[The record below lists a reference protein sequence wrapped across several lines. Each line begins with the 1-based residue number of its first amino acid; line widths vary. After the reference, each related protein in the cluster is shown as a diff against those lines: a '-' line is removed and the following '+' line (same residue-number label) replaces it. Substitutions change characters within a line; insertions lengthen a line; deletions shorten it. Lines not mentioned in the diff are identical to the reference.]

1 MAKELKIKNSDL
13 KQIISIEKLS
23 EEKNEYGILVSKYNE
38 EILNTRARVVNIDGS
53 EIDNNQRIQ
62 NKIQIEVYIR
72 FNPLV
77 KIKDTDR
84 IKFNDNYF
92 NITYI
97 DNLDNCNKWLKIKG
111 VKIE

>member
-23 EEKNEYGILVSKYNE
+23 EEKNEYGILVQKYT

-53 EIDNNQRIQ
+53 EIDNNQGIQ

-77 KIKDTDR
+77 KIKYTYR

-92 NITYI
+92 NITYV
-97 DNLDNCNKWLKIKG
+97 DNLNNSNKWLRIKG

>member
-13 KQIISIEKLS
+13 KQIISIERLS
-23 EEKNEYGILVSKYNE
+23 EEKNEYGILVQKCI

-53 EIDNNQRIQ
+53 ENDNNQGIQ

-77 KIKDTDR
+77 KIKDTYR

-97 DNLDNCNKWLKIKG
+97 DNLDNRNKWLRIKG

>member
-1 MAKELKIKNSDL
+1 MTKDIKIRNSNL
-13 KQIISIEKLS
+13 KQIISIERLS
-23 EEKNEYGILVSKYNE
+23 EEKNEYGILVQKYT
-38 EILNTRARVVNIDGS
+38 EILNTRARVVNIDGVES
-53 EIDNNQRIQ
+53 ENNQGIQ

-77 KIKDTDR
+77 EIKDTYR

-97 DNLDNCNKWLKIKG
+97 DNLDNRNKWLKIKG

>member
-1 MAKELKIKNSDL
+1 MAKELRIRNSDL

-23 EEKNEYGILVSKYNE
+23 EEKNEDGVLVNKYT
-38 EILNTRARVVNIDGS
+38 EILNTKARVVNIDGNES
-53 EIDNNQRIQ
+53 DNNQGIQ

-77 KIKDTDR
+77 KVKDTYR

-97 DNLDNCNKWLKIKG
+97 DNLDNRNKWLRIKG
-111 VKIE
+111 AKIE

>member
-1 MAKELKIKNSDL
+1 MDKELRIKSSDL

-23 EEKNEYGILVSKYNE
+23 EERNNDGILVNKYT
-38 EILNTRARVVNIDGS
+38 EIINTKARVVNIDGS
-53 EIDNNQRIQ
+53 ESDNNQGIQ
-62 NKIQIEVYIR
+62 NKVQIEVYIR

-77 KIKDTDR
+77 KLKDTDR
-84 IKFNDNYF
+84 IKFHGHYF

-97 DNLDNCNKWLKIKG
+97 DNLDNRNKWLRIKG

>member
-1 MAKELKIKNSDL
+1 MTKELKIKNSDL
-13 KQIISIEKLS
+13 KQIISIEMLS
-23 EEKNEYGILVSKYNE
+23 EEKNEYGILINKYT
-38 EILNTRARVVNIDGS
+38 EILNTKARVVNIDGS
-53 EIDNNQRIQ
+53 ESDNNQGIQ

-77 KIKDTDR
+77 KIKHTYR

-97 DNLDNCNKWLKIKG
+97 DNLDNRNKWMRIKG
-111 VKIE
+111 AKIE

>member
-1 MAKELKIKNSDL
+1 MVF
-13 KQIISIEKLS
+13 
-23 EEKNEYGILVSKYNE
+23 LVQKYI

-53 EIDNNQRIQ
+53 ESDNNQGIQ
-62 NKIQIEVYIR
+62 NKIQIEVYLR

-77 KIKDTDR
+77 KMRDTFR

-97 DNLDNCNKWLKIKG
+97 IIWIIG
-111 VKIE
+111 ISG

>member
-23 EEKNEYGILVSKYNE
+23 EEKNEYGILAERYT
-38 EILNTRARVVNIDGS
+38 EILNTKARVVNIDGS
-53 EIDNNQRIQ
+53 ESDNNQGIQ

-77 KIKDTDR
+77 KIKDTYR
-84 IKFNDNYF
+84 IKFNDSYF

-97 DNLDNCNKWLKIKG
+97 DDLDNRNKWIRIKG

>member
-1 MAKELKIKNSDL
+1 MTKELRIRNSDL
-13 KQIISIEKLS
+13 KQTISIEKLS
-23 EEKNEYGILVSKYNE
+23 EEKNEYGILVQKYT

-53 EIDNNQRIQ
+53 ESDNNQGIQ

-77 KIKDTDR
+77 KIKDTYR
-84 IKFNDNYF
+84 IKFNDSYF

-97 DNLDNCNKWLKIKG
+97 DDLDNRNKWIRIKG

>member
-23 EEKNEYGILVSKYNE
+23 EEKNKYGILVQKYT

-53 EIDNNQRIQ
+53 ESDNNQGIQ

-77 KIKDTDR
+77 KIKDTYK

-97 DNLDNCNKWLKIKG
+97 DNLDNRNKWLRIKG
-111 VKIE
+111 VNIE

>member
-1 MAKELKIKNSDL
+1 MDKELKIKNSDL

-23 EEKNEYGILVSKYNE
+23 EEKNEYGILVNKYT
-38 EILNTRARVVNIDGS
+38 EILNTKARVVNIDGS
-53 EIDNNQRIQ
+53 ESDNNQGIQ
-62 NKIQIEVYIR
+62 NKIQIEVYMR

-77 KIKDTDR
+77 KIKDTYR

-97 DNLDNCNKWLKIKG
+97 DNLDNRNKWLRIKG

>member
-1 MAKELKIKNSDL
+1 MVKELNIRNCDL

-23 EEKNEYGILVSKYNE
+23 EEKNEYGILVPKYT

-53 EIDNNQRIQ
+53 ENDNNQGIQ

-72 FNPLV
+72 FNHLV

-84 IKFNDNYF
+84 IKFKDNYF

-97 DNLDNCNKWLKIKG
+97 DDLDNRNKWLRIKG

>member
-1 MAKELKIKNSDL
+1 MAKELKIKNSYL

-23 EEKNEYGILVSKYNE
+23 EEKNEYGILVQKYI
-38 EILNTRARVVNIDGS
+38 EILKTKARVVNIDGS
-53 EIDNNQRIQ
+53 EIDNNQGIQ
-62 NKIQIEVYIR
+62 NNIQIEVYIR

-77 KIKDTDR
+77 EIKATYR

-97 DNLDNCNKWLKIKG
+97 DNLDNRSKWLKIKG
-111 VKIE
+111 AKIE

>member
-13 KQIISIEKLS
+13 KQIIAIEKLS
-23 EEKNEYGILVSKYNE
+23 EERNEYGILVQRYI

-53 EIDNNQRIQ
+53 ESDSNQGIQ
-62 NKIQIEVYIR
+62 NKIQVEVYIR

-77 KIKDTDR
+77 MIKDTYR

-92 NITYI
+92 NIIYI
-97 DNLDNCNKWLKIKG
+97 DNLDNRNKWLKIKG

>member
-13 KQIISIEKLS
+13 KQIIAIEKLS
-23 EEKNEYGILVSKYNE
+23 EERNEYGILVQRYI

-53 EIDNNQRIQ
+53 EIDNNQGIQ
-62 NKIQIEVYIR
+62 NKISIEVYIR

-77 KIKDTDR
+77 KIKDTYR
-84 IKFNDNYF
+84 IRFNDNYF

-97 DNLDNCNKWLKIKG
+97 DNLDNRNKWLRIKG
-111 VKIE
+111 AKIE

>member
-1 MAKELKIKNSDL
+1 MSKDIKIKNSDL

-23 EEKNEYGILVSKYNE
+23 EDKNEYGILVQEYT

-53 EIDNNQRIQ
+53 ESDDNQGIQ
-62 NKIQIEVYIR
+62 NKIQVEVYIR

-77 KIKDTDR
+77 KVKDTYR

-97 DNLDNCNKWLKIKG
+97 DNLDNRNKWLRIKG
-111 VKIE
+111 VNIE

>member
-1 MAKELKIKNSDL
+1 MTKELKIRNSDL
-13 KQIISIEKLS
+13 KQIISIEMLS
-23 EEKNEYGILVSKYNE
+23 EEKNEYGILVQKYT

-53 EIDNNQRIQ
+53 ESDDNQGIQ

-77 KIKDTDR
+77 KIKDIYR

-97 DNLDNCNKWLKIKG
+97 DNLDNRNKWLRIKG
-111 VKIE
+111 VNIE

>member
-13 KQIISIEKLS
+13 KQIIAIEKLS
-23 EEKNEYGILVSKYNE
+23 EERNEYGILVQRYI

-53 EIDNNQRIQ
+53 ESDNNQGIQ

-77 KIKDTDR
+77 KIKDTYR
-84 IKFNDNYF
+84 IKFNGNYF
-92 NITYI
+92 NIAYI
-97 DNLDNCNKWLKIKG
+97 DNLDNSNKWLKIKG
-111 VKIE
+111 VNIE

>member
-1 MAKELKIKNSDL
+1 MTKKLRIKSSDL
-13 KQIISIEKLS
+13 KQIILIERLS
-23 EEKNEYGILVSKYNE
+23 EERNEYGILVKRYH

-53 EIDNNQRIQ
+53 ESNNNQGIQ

-77 KIKDTDR
+77 KIKDTYR

-92 NITYI
+92 DITYV
-97 DNLDNCNKWLKIKG
+97 DNLENRNKWLRIKG
-111 VKIE
+111 EKIE

>member
-1 MAKELKIKNSDL
+1 MAKDFKIRNSDL
-13 KQIISIEKLS
+13 KQIISIEQLS
-23 EEKNEYGILVSKYNE
+23 EEKNEYGILVSKYH

-53 EIDNNQRIQ
+53 EINNNQGIQ
-62 NKIQIEVYIR
+62 NKIQIEIYMR

-77 KIKDTDR
+77 KIRDIYR

-97 DNLDNCNKWLKIKG
+97 DNLDNRNKWLRIKG

>member
-23 EEKNEYGILVSKYNE
+23 EEKNEYGILVQKYI

-53 EIDNNQRIQ
+53 EIDNNQGIQ
-62 NKIQIEVYIR
+62 NKISIEVYIR

-77 KIKDTDR
+77 KIKDTYR

-97 DNLDNCNKWLKIKG
+97 DNLDNSNKWLRIKG

>member
-1 MAKELKIKNSDL
+1 MAKELKIRNSDL

-23 EEKNEYGILVSKYNE
+23 EEKNEYGILVNKYV
-38 EILNTRARVVNIDGS
+38 EILNTKARVVNIDGS
-53 EIDNNQRIQ
+53 ESDNNQGIQ
-62 NKIQIEVYIR
+62 NKVQIEVYIR

-77 KIKDTDR
+77 KVKDTYR

-97 DNLDNCNKWLKIKG
+97 DNLDNRNKWLRIKG
-111 VKIE
+111 AKIE

>member
-1 MAKELKIKNSDL
+1 MAKELKIKSSDL
-13 KQIISIEKLS
+13 KQIISIERLL
-23 EEKNEYGILVSKYNE
+23 EEKNEYGILVKKYH
-38 EILNTRARVVNIDGS
+38 EISNTRARVVNIDGS
-53 EIDNNQRIQ
+53 ENDNNQGIQ
-62 NKIQIEVYIR
+62 NKIQVEVYIR

-77 KIKDTDR
+77 KIKDTGR

-111 VKIE
+111 VKIK

>member
-1 MAKELKIKNSDL
+1 MAKDINIKNSDL

-23 EEKNEYGILVSKYNE
+23 EEKNEYGILVQKYT

-53 EIDNNQRIQ
+53 ESDDNQGIQ
-62 NKIQIEVYIR
+62 NKIQVEVYIR

-77 KIKDTDR
+77 KVKDTYR

-92 NITYI
+92 YITYI
-97 DNLDNCNKWLKIKG
+97 DNLDNSNKWLRIKG

>member
-23 EEKNEYGILVSKYNE
+23 EEKNEYSILVQKYT
-38 EILNTRARVVNIDGS
+38 EILNTRARVVNIDGNES
-53 EIDNNQRIQ
+53 DNNQGIQ

-77 KIKDTDR
+77 KIKSTYR

-97 DNLDNCNKWLKIKG
+97 DNLDNRNKWLRIKG
-111 VKIE
+111 VNIE

>member
-1 MAKELKIKNSDL
+1 MAKDINIKNSDL

-23 EEKNEYGILVSKYNE
+23 EEKNEYGILVQKYT

-53 EIDNNQRIQ
+53 EIDNNQGIQ

-77 KIKDTDR
+77 EIKDTYR

-97 DNLDNCNKWLKIKG
+97 DNLDNSNKWLRIKG

>member
-1 MAKELKIKNSDL
+1 MAKELRISNSDL

-23 EEKNEYGILVSKYNE
+23 EEKNEYGILVNKYT
-38 EILNTRARVVNIDGS
+38 EILNTKARVVNIDGS
-53 EIDNNQRIQ
+53 ESDNNQGIQ
-62 NKIQIEVYIR
+62 NKIQIEVYMR

-77 KIKDTDR
+77 KIKDTYR
-84 IKFNDNYF
+84 IKFNNDYF

-97 DNLDNCNKWLKIKG
+97 DNLDNSNKWLRIKG

>member
-1 MAKELKIKNSDL
+1 MAKELEIKNSDL

-23 EEKNEYGILVSKYNE
+23 EEKNEYGILVQRYT

-53 EIDNNQRIQ
+53 EIDNNQGIQ

-77 KIKDTDR
+77 KIKDTYR
-84 IKFNDNYF
+84 VKYKDNYF
-92 NITYI
+92 NIIYI
-97 DNLDNCNKWLKIKG
+97 DNIDNRNKWLRIKG
-111 VKIE
+111 AKIE

>member
-13 KQIISIEKLS
+13 KQIISIEKLA
-23 EEKNEYGILVSKYNE
+23 EEKNEYGILVNKYTE
-38 EILNTRARVVNIDGS
+38 KLNTKARVVNIDGS
-53 EIDNNQRIQ
+53 ESDNNQGIQ

-77 KIKDTDR
+77 KIKDEYR
-84 IKFNDNYF
+84 IKFNNNYF
-92 NITYI
+92 DISYI
-97 DNLDNCNKWLKIKG
+97 DNLYNSDKWLRIKG